1 MQQTKLF
8 DAEWRLME
16 ILWAREPL
24 PAKEISRL
32 AAENIGWNKNTT
44 YTVLKKLVEKNVLRR
59 DEPNFICVPL
69 LRHEEAARA
78 ETHNLIE
85 RLYGGSKKA
94 FFAAFA
100 QDESLTEDE
109 IAALRS
115 MIDGMPNT

>member
-1 MQQTKLF
+1 MAQTKLF

-16 ILWAREPL
+16 ILWANEPL

-32 AAENIGWNKNTT
+32 AAETIGWNKNTT
-44 YTVLKKLVEKNVLRR
+44 YTVLKKLVEKNILRR
-59 DEPNFICVPL
+59 EEPNFVCVPL
-69 LRHEEAARA
+69 LGREDAARA
-78 ETHNLIE
+78 ETQSLIE
-85 RLYGGSKKA
+85 KLYGGSKKA

-115 MIDGMPNT
+115 MIDGM